1 MSHRGANLIR
11 ADYAVFLVSHRLSV
25 FLGGARRLL
34 SLSPYVCHRHYVYAD
49 EHDRIANRV
58 MMGHV
63 YGALLV
69 AVLVV
74 R

>member
-1 MSHRGANLIR
+1 MHECSAPCMH
-11 ADYAVFLVSHRLSV
+11 AV
-25 FLGGARRLL
+25 
-34 SLSPYVCHRHYVYAD
+34 D
-49 EHDRIANRV
+49 D

>member
-1 MSHRGANLIR
+1 MPNFKAECAICLVRAGKREVGSEPEHVVRAYHANL
-11 ADYAVFLVSHRLSV
+11 LSQPKV
-25 FLGGARRLL
+25 LALQCQF
-34 SLSPYVCHRHYVYAD
+34 D
-49 EHDRIANRV
+49 V

-74 R
+74 Q

>member
-1 MSHRGANLIR
+1 MHTPSFRGA
-11 ADYAVFLVSHRLSV
+11 AASV
-25 FLGGARRLL
+25 RI
-34 SLSPYVCHRHYVYAD
+34 HVYACTD
-49 EHDRIANRV
+49 V

-74 R
+74 L

>member
-1 MSHRGANLIR
+1 MIQAASTWQGAVPTSRCWLCSAS
-11 ADYAVFLVSHRLSV
+11 AD
-25 FLGGARRLL
+25 
-34 SLSPYVCHRHYVYAD
+34 
-49 EHDRIANRV
+49 V